1 MSIEIPK
8 KLEKE
13 IKDFAKLNEVQDID
27 NFIIECLRDGFNI
40 AKYGYSPI
48 DNFKKENKPF
58 KNEDYVEEKIEQKR
72 KGASTKVESVEETPI
87 ERTEQQKEKVIV
99 VKPKKKIR
107 IINN

>member
-8 KLEKE
+8 NLEKE
-13 IKDFAKLNEVQDID
+13 IKDFAKLNEVKDIND
-27 NFIIECLRDGFNI
+27 FIIVCLHDGFNI
-40 AKYGYSPI
+40 ARFGYSPI

-87 ERTEQQKEKVIV
+87 ERTEQQKE

>member
-8 KLEKE
+8 NLEKD
-13 IKDFAKLNEVQDID
+13 IKDFAKLNEIKDIND
-27 NFIIECLRDGFNI
+27 FIIVCLRDGFNI

-58 KNEDYVEEKIEQKR
+58 KNEDYVEEKIEPKR
-72 KGASTKVESVEETPI
+72 KGASTKVERVEEAPI
-87 ERTEQQKEKVIV
+87 ERAEQQKE

>member
-8 KLEKE
+8 NLEKE

-40 AKYGYSPI
+40 AKYGYSPV

-58 KNEDYVEEKIEQKR
+58 KTENYAEEKNEQKR
-72 KGASTKVESVEETPI
+72 KGTSEKVKRVEEALI
-87 ERTEQQKEKVIV
+87 ERTELQEE

>member
-8 KLEKE
+8 KLEKD
-13 IKDFAKLNEVQDID
+13 IKDFAKLNDIQDVD
-27 NFIIECLRDGFNI
+27 NFMITCLNRGFNI
-40 AKYGYSPI
+40 ARFGYSPI

-58 KNEDYVEEKIEQKR
+58 KSEDYVEEKIEPKR
-72 KGASTKVESVEETPI
+72 KGASKKIESIEEAPI
-87 ERTEQQKEKVIV
+87 ERTEQQKE

>member
-8 KLEKE
+8 NLEKD
-13 IKDFAKLNEVQDID
+13 IKDFAKLNEVQDIG
-27 NFIIECLRDGFNI
+27 NFVIECLRDGFNI

-58 KNEDYVEEKIEQKR
+58 KNEDYVEEKIESKR
-72 KGASTKVESVEETPI
+72 KVERIEETPI
-87 ERTEQQKEKVIV
+87 ERTEQQEE

>member
-8 KLEKE
+8 NLEKE
-13 IKDFAKLNEVQDID
+13 IKDFAKLNEVQGID
-27 NFIIECLRDGFNI
+27 NFVIECLRDGFNI

-58 KNEDYVEEKIEQKR
+58 KTENYVEEKNEQKR
-72 KGASTKVESVEETPI
+72 KGAPEKVKRIEEAPI
-87 ERTEQQKEKVIV
+87 ERTEQQEE

>member
-8 KLEKE
+8 NLEKE

-27 NFIIECLRDGFNI
+27 NFVIECLRDGFNI

-58 KNEDYVEEKIEQKR
+58 KTENYVEEKNESKR
-72 KGASTKVESVEETPI
+72 KGASEKVKRVEEAPI
-87 ERTEQQKEKVIV
+87 ERTEQQEEVR
-99 VKPKKKIR
+99 PKKKIR

>member
-8 KLEKE
+8 NLEKE
-13 IKDFAKLNEVQDID
+13 IKDFAKLNDVQDID
-27 NFIIECLRDGFNI
+27 DFVIECLRDGFNI

-58 KNEDYVEEKIEQKR
+58 KNEEYVEEKIESKR
-72 KGASTKVESVEETPI
+72 KIERIEETPI
-87 ERTEQQKEKVIV
+87 ERTERQEE